1 MSLLL
6 KNKTTQQMNPKI
18 TPRVNIVGSKSHQ
31 KKKKNQIKTT
41 TWTTQGTKGVTD
53 GTRLTMFIHSVRP
66 GSHHSH
72 NMIAPR
78 KP

>member
-31 KKKKNQIKTT
+31 KKKKKSNQNNYMDDTRN
-41 TWTTQGTKGVTD
+41 KG
-53 GTRLTMFIHSVRP
+53 G
-66 GSHHSH
+66 
-72 NMIAPR
+72 N
-78 KP
+78 